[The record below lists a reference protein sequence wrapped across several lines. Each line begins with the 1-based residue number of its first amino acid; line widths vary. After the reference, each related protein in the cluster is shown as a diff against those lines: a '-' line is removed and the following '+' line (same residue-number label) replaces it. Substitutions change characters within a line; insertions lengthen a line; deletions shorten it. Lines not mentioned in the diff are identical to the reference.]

1 MVTEYIPVNYGSAE
15 DIAKLLTDES
25 KTGAGGGAQGGSTGS
40 QSRGFLSSRGSISF
54 DRRTNTLLVIDIP
67 DRVSNIK
74 SLVSQLDRPVDQVV
88 IEARIVIATES
99 FARELGAKF
108 GINGATGKA
117 RSEEHTSELQSLM
130 RISYAVFC
138 LKKKI

>member
-1 MVTEYIPVNYGSAE
+1 MVTEYLPVNYGSAE

-25 KTGAGGGAQGGSTGS
+25 KSSMGSGGGSQGGGGS
-40 QSRGFLSSRGSISF
+40 RVQSRGFLSSRGSISF

-67 DRVSNIK
+67 ERVANIK
-74 SLVSQLDRPVDQVV
+74 NLVMQLDRPVDQVV

-108 GINGATGKA
+108 GINGDRKSTRLNSSHYCA
-117 RSEEHTSELQSLM
+117 S
-130 RISYAVFC
+130 
-138 LKKKI
+138 